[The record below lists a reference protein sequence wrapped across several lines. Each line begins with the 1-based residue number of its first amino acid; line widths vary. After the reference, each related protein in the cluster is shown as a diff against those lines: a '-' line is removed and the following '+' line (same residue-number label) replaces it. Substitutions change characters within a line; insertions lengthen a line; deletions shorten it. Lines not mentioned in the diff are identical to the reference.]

1 MGHTELYARPL
12 RDWMCLTLAT
22 IHFLEGKLRLREPSM
37 KRTILSLSGSSAGLL
52 PPESPR
58 LERDIREQLREGL
71 TPGATGRNFW
81 PMLTSHPGAETR

>member
-37 KRTILSLSGSSAGLL
+37 KRTILSLS
-52 PPESPR
+52 ES
-58 LERDIREQLREGL
+58 IREQLREGL
-71 TPGATGRNFW
+71 TPGATGRNFR